1 MSYLSIVAIEV
12 QIKSSI
18 RIMRHTLYVNVYF
31 YSLLTEFDDAG
42 DDYDE
47 EGFNDDDEEENDV
60 NIDDGLLDEVFE

>member
-1 MSYLSIVAIEV
+1 M
-12 QIKSSI
+12 
-18 RIMRHTLYVNVYF
+18 IMRHTLYVNVYF

-47 EGFNDDDEEENDV
+47 EGFNEDDEEENDV

>member
-1 MSYLSIVAIEV
+1 MYNA
-12 QIKSSI
+12 
-18 RIMRHTLYVNVYF
+18 YF